1 MNMIPR
7 NTRIAIDFGST
18 RTKVA
23 YWHPET
29 LQPTLVEIGKE
40 QNYILPSVFY
50 VPKLPETKIL
60 VGEDALDQLDADP
73 QGIILGIKKE
83 IHQIGKIR
91 IGSDRQEC
99 SRINLV
105 EALFTYIRK
114 FCEEKVLFTT
124 CEDCIL
130 TFPVAFEQRQI
141 DQVIKAAKR
150 AGFGQVKT
158 VEEPVAGAM
167 SWLKYKSKHQDFDQV
182 IICDIGGGT
191 SDLALLKYNKGR
203 FESDPRLRPV
213 GFSQGGNDIDKNI
226 WESIQQDSNQVGSDW
241 HKSRDAF
248 CNQIRK
254 AKEFLLSDFRKE
266 IPLRLGEKEFALTR
280 DRVQQESNPL
290 VSVIIDETLR
300 FVKKCQTICQ
310 QDKITLLLIGG
321 GGRIPNLQESL
332 ELATSCP
339 VIRWN
344 YSDYATV
351 LGALFYE
358 EGVVSVNLAK
368 TNKQS
373 KNKPKGFQP
382 RSFLVLASSVAI
394 AISVAFGFWQLLNYR
409 KNTPISITETTGSQT
424 VPSKNPSTII
434 EPTSSDLTPKEKM
447 IPKTT
452 PNPTL
457 PELLTSGQLST
468 DSQEITKEKRSA
480 SSIPKSIIQ
489 EKEQNLMPIPSSFDP
504 ITDQEN
510 LAFSSD
516 ENFSNKVISKDLLQL
531 PSSKPT
537 VKKNQTLK
545 RIDDSIQRTRVQ
557 QLEQKL
563 KQIDLVKPDNRSP
576 KPNSFQESKTTNS
589 NTPNSKPTVEKTQP
603 LKKIDDSM
611 QRTRAQQL
619 EQKLKQIDLVKPDNT
634 SPKPNSFQASK
645 GTSSNLPNSEKTI
658 TIDQL
663 SRALISPT
671 GEIPPISSKNST
683 SLINVNNKV
692 NISNE
697 TEPDLPVILQT
708 KNGINPEIPYQQGI
722 TANNNKDYD
731 QAFLLFQKAG
741 SLGNAK
747 ALYQLGNAFLYG
759 LGTKSDWTK
768 GKEYLQRSAQAGYDK
783 AQRALGFLYENG
795 FGGIA
800 KDIEQ
805 AKYWYQLAADQGN
818 QEAIES
824 LKRIT

>member
-1 MNMIPR
+1 MNKIPR
-7 NTRIAIDFGST
+7 NTCIAIDFGST
-18 RTKVA
+18 RTKVS

-29 LQPTLVEIGKE
+29 LQPTLVEIGRE

-50 VPKLPETKIL
+50 VPRLPKTKIL
-60 VGEDALDQLDADP
+60 VGEEALDQLDVDP
-73 QGIILGIKKE
+73 KGIILGIKKE

-91 IGSDRQEC
+91 LGSDRQEC

-141 DQVIKAAKR
+141 DQLIKAAKR
-150 AGFGQVKT
+150 AGFGQVKI

-167 SWLKYKSKHQDFDQV
+167 SWLKYKSKHQDFNQV

-191 SDLALLKYNKGR
+191 SDLALLKYNKGH
-203 FESDPRLRPV
+203 FESDPRLKPL
-213 GFSQGGNDIDKNI
+213 GFNQGGNDIDRNI
-226 WESIQQDSNQVGSDW
+226 WESIEQDSSEMGSDW
-241 HKSRDAF
+241 YKSRDAF

-254 AKEFLLSDFRKE
+254 AKEYLLSDFRRE
-266 IPLRLGEKEFALTR
+266 IPLQFGEKEFALTR

-300 FVKKCQTICQ
+300 FVEKCQTICQ

-332 ELATSCP
+332 ELATNCP

-351 LGALFYE
+351 LGALFHE
-358 EGVVSVNLAK
+358 QGVVSVNLAK
-368 TNKQS
+368 TNKQI
-373 KNKPKGFQP
+373 KNKPKGFQS
-382 RSFLVLASSVAI
+382 RSLLVLASSVAI
-394 AISVAFGFWQLLNYR
+394 AISVAFGFWQILNFR
-409 KNTPISITETTGSQT
+409 KNHPMSTSEATSFETAS
-424 VPSKNPSTII
+424 SKDSTATI
-434 EPTSSDLTPKEKM
+434 DLNTQEKV
-447 IPKTT
+447 IPKTLSD
-452 PNPTL
+452 PAL
-457 PELLTSGQLST
+457 QELLPSNPLISSSLG
-468 DSQEITKEKRSA
+468 IKEEMSSP
-480 SSIPKSIIQ
+480 SSISKSIVQ
-489 EKEQNLMPIPSSFDP
+489 EKKQNLIPIPNSVEP
-504 ITDQEN
+504 VTDQEN
-510 LAFSSD
+510 VPSSLNKTPS
-516 ENFSNKVISKDLLQL
+516 EKVIYNDLQQL
-531 PSSKPT
+531 PSS
-537 VKKNQTLK
+537 Q
-545 RIDDSIQRTRVQ
+545 
-557 QLEQKL
+557 
-563 KQIDLVKPDNRSP
+563 
-576 KPNSFQESKTTNS
+576 
-589 NTPNSKPTVEKTQP
+589 PTVEKTQP
-603 LKKIDDSM
+603 LQQIDDSE

-634 SPKPNSFQASK
+634 SPEPDSFQASNPTDRNPPNSQSTVEKTQPLKQIGDSTQRTRAQQLEQKLKQIDLVEPDNRSPKPNSFQASNS
-645 GTSSNLPNSEKTI
+645 TSSNPPNSEKPI

-671 GEIPPISSKNST
+671 GEIPPISSKKST
-683 SLINVNNKV
+683 SLIDVDNKV

-697 TEPDLPVILQT
+697 TELDPSFTLQT
-708 KNGINPEIPYQQGI
+708 KKGINSEIPYQKGL
-722 TANNNKDYD
+722 TAKNNKDYD

-741 SLGNAK
+741 SSGNAK
-747 ALYQLGNAFLYG
+747 ALYELGNAFLYG

-768 GKEYLQRSAQAGYDK
+768 GKEYFQSSAQAGYDK

-800 KDIEQ
+800 KNIEQ

-818 QEAIES
+818 QEAIEF
-824 LKRIT
+824 LKRIP